1 MTQQV
6 IVIGAGIG
14 GLAAA
19 LALARQGVRV
29 RVIERA
35 SEIREAGAGIQTGP
49 NAFRAF
55 ARLGVGD
62 QMEAIGFR
70 PGAIRLLD
78 SLTDQELSC
87 QTLGQAFEARFE
99 YPYRVAFR
107 ADVQRV
113 LLQAALALPDLI
125 EITLGDGFTS
135 FEQDPDGVAVLL
147 DSGATVQGTALI
159 GADGIHSRVRGQVLS
174 EAPPLASGYIA
185 YRAVLPV
192 AEIPEHLLTD
202 DVQVWVGP
210 YHHLVCYKLRRGQLF
225 NLVAIFRSARTGTG
239 WDATGSQSELM
250 AEFAGV
256 SAKVSELLMQIR
268 DWKVWVLYD
277 RDPEPGWSEGRA
289 TLLGD
294 AAHPMLPYL
303 AQGACMAIEDAV
315 VLGDQF
321 SQAPTIPEAFAAY
334 ERLRYPRTSAVQLAA
349 RRAGVI
355 NHVDGAE
362 RDVRNE
368 ALTRQKSDD
377 YEAVAWLFEGAD
389 SPAGQPEGGYGV
401 FSTIPGA
408 DTGSASRFSTP
419 RASSNISWPG

>member
-1 MTQQV
+1 MSQQV

-19 LALARQGVRV
+19 LALARQGVKTRI
-29 RVIERA
+29 IERA
-35 SEIREAGAGIQTGP
+35 GEIREVGAGVQTGP
-49 NAFRAF
+49 NGFRAF
-55 ARLGVGD
+55 ARLGVSD
-62 QMEAIGFR
+62 QMDAIGFR
-70 PGAIRLLD
+70 PGAIKLLD
-78 SLTDQELSC
+78 SLTDQELSR
-87 QTLGQAFEARFE
+87 QTLGQVFEARFG

-125 EITLGDGFTS
+125 DITLGDGFTALQ
-135 FEQDPDGVAVLL
+135 QDPDGVSVLL
-147 DSGATVQGTALI
+147 ESGATVQGAALI
-159 GADGIHSRVRGQVLS
+159 GADGIRSRVRSQLLR
-174 EAPPLASGYIA
+174 EEPPLASGYIA
-185 YRAVLPV
+185 YRAVLPA
-192 AEIPEHLLTD
+192 AEIPERLLTD

-225 NLVAIFRSARTGTG
+225 NLVAIFRSTRTDTG
-239 WDATGSQSELM
+239 WDAAGAQSELI
-250 AEFAGV
+250 AGFAGASPTV
-256 SAKVSELLMQIR
+256 RELLMQIR

-315 VLGDQF
+315 VPGDQF
-321 SQAPTIPEAFAAY
+321 AKAPTIPEAFAAY
-334 ERLRYPRTSAVQLAA
+334 ERLRYPRTTAVQLAA
-349 RRAGVI
+349 RRAGVV
-355 NHVDGAE
+355 NHLAGAE
-362 RDVRNE
+362 RDARNK
-368 ALTRQKSDD
+368 ALARQKSDD

-401 FSTIPGA
+401 FSTMRGA
-408 DTGSASRFSTP
+408 DIG
-419 RASSNISWPG
+419 